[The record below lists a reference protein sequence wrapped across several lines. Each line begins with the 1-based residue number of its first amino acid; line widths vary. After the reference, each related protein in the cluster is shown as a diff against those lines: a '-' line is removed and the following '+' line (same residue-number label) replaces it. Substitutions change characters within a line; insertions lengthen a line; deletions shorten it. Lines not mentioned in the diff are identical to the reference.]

1 MDLDASSLHFLFSTY
16 LDGPDIAACAQVC
29 RAWRSVAASEV
40 LWASKVAALEP
51 HPHLRRD
58 DLLPAFGDSHR
69 AYYAWRW
76 PLLRRPLRRILV
88 ESDVPDLEIA
98 TFPAPETLASGGSGY
113 EASIAV
119 GANSSGGA
127 GPSGASGE
135 GPDSMEGVETA
146 AEQCGQQQQRQQ
158 QQQRGAVGVAWEHN
172 VVQQATLSPA
182 GALLAFTEL
191 AATRMGALESW
202 VVIADAR
209 TGRRVCSVALADPHP
224 PFYYFWL
231 SCGTRLMFL
240 SNWAGDVVALRAV
253 DLAPALIPLSQPS
266 PAGTAGPSAAQQ
278 AQQARQA
285 GQEVLLCTA
294 RPLFL
299 AASPTS
305 TRLLW
310 HGNSLEWGMCDAA
323 TQVSEDGAEHDC
335 FFANAR
341 DCRCQAP
348 QWVLNAAGEE
358 LLLMPVLHPDP
369 PAGAAD
375 DSGILVLA
383 SLESVSH
390 AYEAEGSRLSP
401 SLLLILSRE
410 VAPFS
415 SARELSFAANGDAS
429 LIAWV
434 DCGRLWVKWQHTGAV
449 HPIWPRPAEEHAM
462 LQQQRAAA
470 QEVVS
475 GGSARSG
482 GGGGSNGPPIE
493 SAPWVDRGAVLA
505 MQWSPDGRRLL
516 FLLHAGPS
524 PLVALSK
531 RPRFRWVVY
540 DAPAAPLPPIAD
552 AGAPAGWLGSLTA
565 CCPFNPS
572 LQFLDRYLPFADQ
585 YLRSL
590 QLWDPDSCAF
600 CFASRGRPSVGEVS
614 EEPNVSVQHV
624 PRPNDAPSSSGGGS
638 TSGGGGIASGEVPP
652 LRIVDAAPPV
662 WLAPGH
668 MASWSWQ

>member
-16 LDGPDIAACAQVC
+16 LDGPDIAAAAQVC
-29 RAWRSVAASEV
+29 RAWRAVAASEA
-40 LWASKVAALEP
+40 LWRSKVGELEP

-58 DLLPAFGDSHR
+58 DLLPAFGGSHR

-76 PLLRRPLRRILV
+76 LLLRRPLQRILV

-98 TFPAPETLASGGSGY
+98 TYPAPATLGSDSSSSGGSEGGGGGGTKKGGAA
-113 EASIAV
+113 EAS
-119 GANSSGGA
+119 GA
-127 GPSGASGE
+127 GGSGSDD
-135 GPDSMEGVETA
+135 GPESMEGVEVA
-146 AEQCGQQQQRQQ
+146 ADQQRQQQRQEQ

-209 TGRRVCSVALADPHP
+209 TGRRVCSVPLADPHP
-224 PFYYFWL
+224 PFYFFWL
-231 SCGTRLMFL
+231 ACGTRLLFL

-253 DLAPALIPLSQPS
+253 DIAPALVPLASHQ
-266 PAGTAGPSAAQQ
+266 PAGAAGPSSTQQ
-278 AQQARQA
+278 AQQARLV
-285 GQEVLLCTA
+285 GREVLLCTA

-299 AASPTS
+299 ATSPNS

-348 QWVLNAAGEE
+348 QWVLDACHQEQ
-358 LLLMPVLHPDP
+358 LLMPVVHPDP

-375 DSGILVLA
+375 DSGTLVLA
-383 SLESVSH
+383 SLEAVSH

-401 SLLLILSRE
+401 SLLLSLSRE

-415 SARELSFAANGDAS
+415 SARELSFAANDDAS
-429 LIAWV
+429 LVAWV
-434 DCGRLWVKWQHTGAV
+434 DCGRLWVKWQHTGAM
-449 HPIWPRPAEEHAM
+449 HPIWPRPAEEHAL
-462 LQQQRAAA
+462 LQEQRVVAQQAAIDSS
-470 QEVVS
+470 VR
-475 GGSARSG
+475 GSG
-482 GGGGSNGPPIE
+482 GGGSGGPPIE
-493 SAPWVDRGAVLA
+493 SAPWIDRGAVLA
-505 MQWSPDGRRLL
+505 MQWSPNGRRLL

-540 DAPAAPLPPIAD
+540 DAPATPPPLVAAAD
-552 AGAPAGWLGSLTA
+552 APAGWLGSLTA

-590 QLWDPDSCAF
+590 RLWGPDSLAF
-600 CFASRGRPSVGEVS
+600 CFAARGRPSVGEVS
-614 EEPNVSVQHV
+614 EEPNVSVQIGRAHV
-624 PRPNDAPSSSGGGS
+624 
-638 TSGGGGIASGEVPP
+638 
-652 LRIVDAAPPV
+652 
-662 WLAPGH
+662 
-668 MASWSWQ
+668 